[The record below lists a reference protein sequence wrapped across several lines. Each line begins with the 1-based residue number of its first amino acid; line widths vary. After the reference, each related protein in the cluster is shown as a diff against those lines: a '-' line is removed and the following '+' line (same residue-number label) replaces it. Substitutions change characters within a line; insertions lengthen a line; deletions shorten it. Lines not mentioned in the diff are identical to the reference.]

1 MHASRPMQNLGG
13 YPLRDR
19 LRGEG
24 LKAGARCS
32 LCRGRRKP
40 FVRLFVRHRS
50 ELRTGGTVENVG
62 SKNPA

>member
-32 LCRGRRKP
+32 LCRGRLKP
-40 FVRLFVRHRS
+40 FVSHRS
-50 ELRTGGTVENVG
+50 ELRTGGTVENQSG
-62 SKNPA
+62 QTNQT

>member
-24 LKAGARCS
+24 LKAGGA
-32 LCRGRRKP
+32 
-40 FVRLFVRHRS
+40 LFIVS
-50 ELRTGGTVENVG
+50 GPPEAVCE
-62 SKNPA
+62 AQI